1 MAKGKGENYN
11 RKKIIINLTIILFV
25 CLSIIIEVNIVYWG
39 FKHKPQKA
47 DVIIVLGCSVWGQEP
62 SPALKERIDKA
73 FELYQK
79 GYAEKII
86 ASGGRGYDEEIS
98 EAAMIKKML
107 VKRGIPKKN
116 IIEENDSTNTV
127 ENLKF
132 SQQIMQKQKFDTAII
147 VTNYFHMYRASM
159 ITHDLNIT
167 ASFGKAPMPQSPAYI
182 ITSNIREVLSIVK
195 YFTLQIFR
203 LKGLLYI
210 EVIQLRNMLLLI
222 VK

>member
-11 RKKIIINLTIILFV
+11 RKKIVINLTIILFV

-47 DVIIVLGCSVWGQEP
+47 DVIVVLGCAVWGQEP

-73 FELYQK
+73 SELYQK
-79 GYAEKII
+79 GYAERII
-86 ASGGRGYDEEIS
+86 ASGGRGYGEELS
-98 EAAMIKKML
+98 EAATIKKML

-116 IIEENDSTNTV
+116 IIEENNSTNTV

-132 SQQIMQKQKFDTAII
+132 SKQIMKKQNFDTAII

-159 ITHDLNIT
+159 ITHDLSMT
-167 ASFGKAPMPQSPAYI
+167 ASFAKAPMPKSPAYI
-182 ITSNIREVLSIVK
+182 ITSNIREVLSLVK

-203 LKGLLYI
+203 LKGFLYI
-210 EVIQLRNMLLLI
+210 GLIHMLFLNC
-222 VK
+222 